1 MVVPETTDRFRLF
14 LCSYKGIILVAAG
27 EDIYGIAGS
36 IMYAFVFCMVLKLM
50 AVVGQMYGFG
60 VPLGKSVSVRRA
72 VGVNSDLVRS
82 MKIVLRKPGLSIAKV
97 TILTGGP
104 DWPTSVMCGILHLNV
119 FQILLGTLPVAF
131 LILPTILA
139 GSYFYLADRDPKY
152 AALSTIFAAVA
163 AFVQTGAM
171 LIAAYY
177 LDKVNDRRSSCLFI
191 YGFLLI
197 HYFFDFVCSGG
208 NRASGRT

>member
-1 MVVPETTDRFRLF
+1 
-14 LCSYKGIILVAAG
+14 
-27 EDIYGIAGS
+27 
-36 IMYAFVFCMVLKLM
+36 MVLKLM
-50 AVVGQMYGFG
+50 AGVGQMYGFG
-60 VPLGKSVSVRRA
+60 VPLGKYVSVRRA

-82 MKIVLRKPGLSIAKV
+82 MKIVLSKPGLSIAKV

-163 AFVQTGAM
+163 ALVQSGSM

-177 LDKVNDRRSSCLFI
+177 LDKASNRDRYWYALSAFLSSA
-191 YGFLLI
+191 
-197 HYFFDFVCSGG
+197 VS
-208 NRASGRT
+208 